1 MEKFR
6 YAPGKPGFGGKGS
19 DGSVGIQGLSMYF
32 TDYDP
37 LTTKPLIDAA
47 IQNNY
52 TLWSGSTTTLP
63 DGRVYVTGD
72 LFVDGLGKVY
82 EIDVEA
88 GTFRD
93 TFGVLNISGYFTSA
107 QVSSSDGFNRYYN
120 TNIYPKYI
128 IDNVY
133 TDGTPVAYYN
143 IPTEIYNIMPIDF
156 TRIEYSNV
164 AQGNYNPFTVYSAAK
179 IEDTDFNSEAIAIVR
194 EISSNTFRIGNID
207 SNGNVRNVNLM
218 FDVKSLSQIKQAA
231 NVFSYDTPEGTILT
245 NYEINAN
252 ALFDGVFSSSPASFY
267 ATYSSTDV
275 SIFWNLAHFTPD
287 TDIKADLYVYR
298 DISTNGQTFNL
309 SIDTSQLWP
318 YVFSDIDPV
327 ASLNLT
333 GIAEN
338 TAFKY
343 YINFSKNGWQRY
355 STVKSVTTQP
365 TPYLVVDP
373 SLTRESSGGH
383 YVAFCVSS
391 NVEWSARSVAGTFIR
406 DISTDY
412 AYPASDTSMYAGL
425 TENID
430 CPPRTGIIE
439 ISSTIMGGNSPIYAT
454 IIQNGICVPVT
465 VTLTDDSSSYG
476 AGNSPTRVDKTKNSS
491 INISDIPADTTFDV
505 SVNYT
510 LEIRNYYSYSD
521 NYITNI
527 NLPVAYDNTY
537 IELTANGKSNAYSHI
552 PPQWMG
558 SCTSGTTDTTTGTF
572 SMFDVSLGNL
582 PISATLKTYAYLN
595 GSALHYR
602 FYVKAS
608 IDSIYITRKTG
619 TLIYPTYIILPTNGV
634 IDELRTN

>member
-37 LTTKPLIDAA
+37 LTAKPLIDAA

-72 LFVDGLGKVY
+72 LFVDSLGKVY

-88 GTFRD
+88 GTFID

-133 TDGTPVAYYN
+133 TDGVVAYYN
-143 IPTEIYNIMPIDF
+143 IPVEIYNIMPIDY

-179 IEDTDFNSEAIAIVR
+179 LEDTDYNAEAIAIVR

-207 SNGNVRNVNLM
+207 SNGNIRNVNLM
-218 FDVKSLSQIKQAA
+218 FDVASLSQIKQTT
-231 NVFSYDTPEGTILT
+231 NVFSYNTPEGTILS

-252 ALFDGVFSSSPASFY
+252 ALFDGVFTLAPASFY
-267 ATYSSTDV
+267 ATFSSTDV
-275 SIFWNLAHFTPD
+275 SIFWNLPHFTPD
-287 TDIKADLYVYR
+287 TNIKADLYVYR
-298 DISTNGQTFNL
+298 DISTNGQTFDL

-318 YVFSDIDPV
+318 YVFSDIDPIGSV
-327 ASLNLT
+327 NLT
-333 GIAEN
+333 GNQEN

-343 YINFSKNGWQRY
+343 YINFSKNGWQRH
-355 STVKSVTTQP
+355 STVKSVITQP

-373 SLTRESSGGH
+373 SFVREPSTAH
-383 YVAFCVSS
+383 YAEFCVSS
-391 NVEWSARSVAGTFIR
+391 NVAWSARTISGTFIW

-412 AYPASDTSMYAGL
+412 TYGSSDVSLWLGL
-425 TENID
+425 TENTD
-430 CPPRTGIIE
+430 CEARTSVLE
-439 ISSTIMGGNSPIYAT
+439 INSTISGGNSPIYAI
-454 IIQNGICVPVT
+454 IIQNGQCVPVF
-465 VTLTDDSSSYG
+465 VDLTDDSSTYG
-476 AGNSPTRVDKTKNSS
+476 AGNSATRVDKTKISS
-491 INISDIPADTTFDV
+491 INITDIPDDTVFDV

-521 NYITNI
+521 NYITNTH
-527 NLPVAYDNTY
+527 LPVAYDNTY
-537 IELTANGKSNAYSHI
+537 IELTATGKSNAYSHI

-558 SCTSGTTDTTTGTF
+558 SCTSGTTNTTTGTIN
-572 SMFDVSLGNL
+572 MFDVSLGNL
-582 PISATLKTYAYLN
+582 PITATLKVYAYLN
-595 GSALHYR
+595 GSALRYR
-602 FYVKAS
+602 FYAKAS

-619 TLIYPTYIILPTNGV
+619 TLIYPSYTIIPPNGV